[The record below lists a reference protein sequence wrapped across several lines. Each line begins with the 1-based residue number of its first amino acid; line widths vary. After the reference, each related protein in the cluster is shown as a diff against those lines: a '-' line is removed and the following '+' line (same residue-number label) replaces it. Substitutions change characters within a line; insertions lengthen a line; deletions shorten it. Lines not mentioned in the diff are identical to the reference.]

1 MLSQARR
8 QDSPPLVAGFSF
20 SCLNTLQV
28 KATDFPHHCRECSE
42 AERFPQSLRRSWVSL
57 GWPCRPEHLIPRL
70 LSVTKSCV
78 RGTVGA
84 FLFSVSLKLG
94 LHLSVKTSRLWSA
107 PALSGFSF
115 QLPRCSQQQLLC
127 LSLTDSPARKGRGE
141 KTYPLKIFLLSIKVI
156 YG

>member
-1 MLSQARR
+1 M
-8 QDSPPLVAGFSF
+8 
-20 SCLNTLQV
+20 
-28 KATDFPHHCRECSE
+28 
-42 AERFPQSLRRSWVSL
+42 SL